1 MYRRIKDFLVYTFT
15 EEHDSYNYVY
25 ERETYRTIRWRRVL
39 FALSGLWLVGTCI
52 YLACWAFAHYSLV
65 EVMKFVGFF
74 ITVIAITIVIAGIV
88 DGGY

>member
-39 FALSGLWLVGTCI
+39 FALSGLWLVGACI
-52 YLACWAFAHYSLV
+52 YFACWAFANYPLV
-65 EVMKFVGFF
+65 EIMRFVG
-74 ITVIAITIVIAGIV
+74 VSITILAGAIVLTAIV